1 MKQFTDIQLATFL
14 NGPAGVDLDTGI
26 LYLNPFVWSKLG
38 DNARKFIIAHEL
50 GHLNQ
55 NHVSE
60 YAADKFALW
69 KNMQMGED
77 SIAALRGFY
86 EAMPF
91 STAEQKDRG
100 EALLLQVFQNEFDSG
115 NTHVEGMISL
125 LNTPVENIQ
134 TATGL
139 AGWLAIGGG
148 VLGSII
154 PGVGTALGAGA
165 GSAVGIA
172 ISSGISANQS
182 KKELKK
188 ATDEQKQRVAAKE
201 AEQARLLELQRYE
214 LEQQKIQQQIHQK
227 QTESTQKIQS
237 KSKYKIIVIIMVII
251 SIASFIWYKLKK

>member
-38 DNARKFIIAHEL
+38 DNARKFVIAHEL

-100 EALLLQVFQNEFDSG
+100 EALLLQVFQKEFDSG

-139 AGWLAIGGG
+139 AGWLAIGGA

-165 GSAVGIA
+165 GAAVGTA
-172 ISSGISANQS
+172 ISSGVAANKS
-182 KKELKK
+182 KKEQEKT
-188 ATDEQKQRVAAKE
+188 TDEQKQRVAAKE

-214 LEQQKIQQQIHQK
+214 LEQQQQQQIHQK

-237 KSKYKIIVIIMVII
+237 KSKYKIIVIIMVLI